1 MIPRVVHFIFGLS
14 PDFGKRS
21 FSYINYLSV
30 ITAWKQ
36 LKPDNIY
43 FHYEFEPQGQWWDKA
58 KKYVVLNKIISPDT
72 VFGNPIISYQH
83 KADVLRLEILKEYGG
98 IYLDIDVISLNPFDS
113 LLSYKNVMGVE
124 PSVGLCNAVILAEK
138 NSKFIES
145 WYMSY
150 KSFKREIWNYHSI
163 QMPLKIANSMEK
175 EIRIENY
182 YSFYYPFYKD
192 TAHYHLWGVRPD
204 AREILIAAMK
214 NLILKLYT
222 TLPGSNKKYYPI
234 LHQFKSQQWHF
245 EQMNQSY
252 CIHLWETLW
261 WSKYLSKIQPDF
273 ILDDNRSVFCSL
285 IRNRLTDDEISGN
298 V

>member
-1 MIPRVVHFIFGLS
+1 MPES
-14 PDFGKRS
+14 
-21 FSYINYLSV
+21 
-30 ITAWKQ
+30 
-36 LKPDNIY
+36 IY

-138 NSKFIES
+138 GSKFIES

-163 QMPLKIANSMEK
+163 QMPLKIARSMKNEVK
-175 EIRIENY
+175 IESY

-192 TAHYHLWGVRPD
+192 TALYLLWG
-204 AREILIAAMK
+204 ARTYASEIVIATIK
-214 NLILKLYT
+214 NMMLKFYT
-222 TLPGSNKKYYPI
+222 TLPGSSKKYYPI
-234 LHQFKSQQWHF
+234 LHQFKSQHWHF
-245 EQMNQSY
+245 NKMGHSY

-261 WSKYLSKIQPDF
+261 WNNYLSKVHPSF
-273 ILDDNRSVFCSL
+273 LLKHKHSLFCKL
-285 IRNRLTDDEISGN
+285 LRDRLTADEIAGN
-298 V
+298 ID